1 MKKYEDVKVA
11 NCKLW
16 CKKLKGTKKNLKME
30 NWTFENFLAK
40 TYFFFLSE
48 NKGDAAEIAILKIDL
63 CCGIFF
69 SSTSLPLSSS
79 RFDQHFLSH
88 SLLPSKQ
95 HCRLT
100 SATTAIFSSEKYSE
114 MLGIKPGTAGSE
126 ASPLTIVLCCSP
138 WLRCLYL
145 LGFCGCVGITDKATD
160 FVFLSWV

>member
-40 TYFFFLSE
+40 TYFFFLRE

-145 LGFCGCVGITDKATD
+145 LGFCGCVGIRDKATD
-160 FVFLSWV
+160 FAFLGWV